1 MIFLG
6 LWIPKFSKKKSK
18 IIFQSSIAKQV
29 ISGKMFEFS
38 DLAPTLFEAYSENSK
53 RPVFLLISFSNMSR
67 MNLEH
72 DPKERDFG

>member
-1 MIFLG
+1 
-6 LWIPKFSKKKSK
+6 
-18 IIFQSSIAKQV
+18 
-29 ISGKMFEFS
+29 MFEFS

>member
-1 MIFLG
+1 
-6 LWIPKFSKKKSK
+6 
-18 IIFQSSIAKQV
+18 
-29 ISGKMFEFS
+29 MFEFS

-72 DPKERDFG
+72 DSKERDLG